1 MFDSEIGQDAS
12 MKHHLSQ
19 HNLILN
25 GHNSSVTVPTHKILP
40 IKKVA
45 RVAKTAASI
54 PQEEHATPTSNGNA
68 KAVRNINCLKLKI
81 SREKTLTHSYENEGS

>member
-1 MFDSEIGQDAS
+1 MFDSEIGHDAS

-54 PQEEHATPTSNGNA
+54 PQEEHATPTSNGVA
-68 KAVRNINCLKLKI
+68 KAVHRL
-81 SREKTLTHSYENEGS
+81 R